1 MNYIYHSNL
10 LQSLGWAVFNSL
22 WQMAFLWVAYQLL
35 TAIFKNSSA
44 AAKSNLAFSLLVTG
58 FGWFIL
64 TFLSGIVK
72 LPANNNY
79 FSITE
84 SSLKPVLQQWLIVI
98 LPVASLLYLILL
110 TIPVINFIRNYRYV
124 HVIRTSGLSR
134 PDVEWK
140 LFVQK
145 VSSQIGIQKNVQL
158 WMSELV
164 SSPVTIGYLK
174 PIILLPVAAM
184 NQLSIQQTEA
194 IILHELAHI
203 RRHDYIINLISKL
216 IQSLLYFNP
225 FTTAFLK
232 IIQKER
238 EKSCDQTVIQFQ
250 YEPHGYAS
258 ALLTLEKASYN
269 RIPTLAL
276 AAEGKKSDFRQ
287 RIEWILGIYQ
297 KPSLSFTKVGGILA
311 AVICFV
317 FLNALLI
324 LKNTSGKG
332 KGYPS
337 PLAMW
342 GSPMNFTDEYTAH
355 SLDKKK
361 EVITPLIVNH
371 PSTVSDE
378 KNVAIEKTVGEE
390 KTGNTAEPADADVTD
405 NSPYSFVK
413 YIQEYV
419 PALDTKKEKQ
429 ITEAI
434 AESQRVLKEI
444 QWKSVEKNIAD
455 AMTLLEKDSF
465 KKQFKEQYR
474 QIDTAKIA
482 NQMRLAYD
490 NINWDEINVQLNHA
504 LAEITLDSLQQVYT
518 IAISNLNNLQKE
530 LKAVKEPGIP
540 DTDIT
545 VDLIDMKKK
554 ELEKAINKLK
564 TVHPKKIVKL

>member
-44 AAKSNLAFSLLVTG
+44 AAKSNLAFTLLLTG

-84 SSLKPVLQQWLIVI
+84 TSLKPVLQQWLIII
-98 LPVASLLYLILL
+98 LPVASILYLVLL
-110 TIPVINFIRNYRYV
+110 IIPVINFIRNYRYV
-124 HVIRTSGLSR
+124 QVIRTSGLSR
-134 PDVEWK
+134 PAVEWK

-145 VSSQIGIQKNVQL
+145 VSAQIGIQKNVQL
-158 WMSELV
+158 WMSTLV

-203 RRHDYIINLISKL
+203 RRHDYIINLVSKL
-216 IQSLLYFNP
+216 IQSLHYFNP

-258 ALLTLEKASYN
+258 ALLALEKASSA
-269 RIPTLAL
+269 RIPSLVL
-276 AAEGKKSDFRQ
+276 AATEGKKSEFRQ

-342 GSPMNFTDEYTAH
+342 GSPMNFTDEYTTH

-361 EVITPLIVNH
+361 EINTPVIANH
-371 PSTVSDE
+371 PASVSDDKSVTIEKAVSEE
-378 KNVAIEKTVGEE
+378 KNS
-390 KTGNTAEPADADVTD
+390 AEPTEVNSPE

-413 YIQEYV
+413 YIQEFV
-419 PALDTKKEKQ
+419 PSLDIKKEKQ

-455 AMTLLEKDSF
+455 AMTLVEKDVF
-465 KKQFKEQYR
+465 EKHFKEQYR

-518 IAISNLNNLQKE
+518 IAISNLDNLQKE

-545 VDLIDMKKK
+545 VDLIDVKKK

-564 TVHPKKIVKL
+564 TVRPKKIVKL